1 VAAGQGR
8 EAQRAPGRAAS
19 ARRAARPPP
28 ACYAAAMPAFAIDKP
43 LGLTSHDV
51 VARGRRLLG
60 TRRVGHGGTLDPLAT
75 GVLVLLA
82 DEATKLSPYLTGA
95 DKAYLAWVV
104 FGLGTPT
111 LDAEGPIVERGDAGA
126 LDEAAVAAALP
137 PFLSLTMQL
146 PPAYAAIKRGGV
158 KGYEAAR
165 RGEALDL
172 PPRPAGYRRLELLA
186 FGPWDAVPRGWTRDG
201 LGWRPAPSAPA
212 PLPPP
217 LDPRA
222 ATAVI
227 ALDVRSGTYVRA
239 FARDLGAALGV
250 PAHLGGLRRTHAGTV
265 GIEAAV
271 PLEALPDAVPLDPVG
286 LLGLPTI
293 ALDAAGAARL
303 RDGQRVAATFEGRAA
318 IVDPD
323 GRLVAVAEADEGR
336 ARPLRVWRQGA

>member
-1 VAAGQGR
+1 MAKDGR
-8 EAQRAPGRAAS
+8 PS
-19 ARRAARPPP
+19 ARRAARRPP

-75 GVLVLLA
+75 GVLLLLA

-104 FGLGTPT
+104 LGLGTPT
-111 LDAEGPIVERGDAGA
+111 LDAEGPVVERGDAGA
-126 LDEAAVAAALP
+126 LTAAGVAAALT
-137 PFLSLTMQL
+137 PFLSLTTQL
-146 PPAYAAIKRGGV
+146 PPAYAAIKQGGV

-186 FGPWDAVPRGWTRDG
+186 FGAWDAVPRGWTRDG
-201 LGWRPAPSAPA
+201 AGWRPDPSAPA

-217 LDPRA
+217 LDAHAP
-222 ATAVI
+222 TAVI
-227 ALDVRSGTYVRA
+227 ALEVRSGTYVRA

-250 PAHLGGLRRTHAGTV
+250 PAHLGGLRRTRAGAV
-265 GIEAAV
+265 DIEAAV
-271 PLEALPDAVPLDPVG
+271 PLEALPDAAPLDPVA
-286 LLGLPTI
+286 LLGLPTV
-293 ALDAAGAARL
+293 AFDAASAARL
-303 RDGQRVAATFEGRAA
+303 RDGQRVAASFAGRAA

-336 ARPLRVWRQGA
+336 ARPLRVWRAGA

>member
-1 VAAGQGR
+1 
-8 EAQRAPGRAAS
+8 
-19 ARRAARPPP
+19 
-28 ACYAAAMPAFAIDKP
+28 MPAFAIDKP

-111 LDAEGPIVERGDAGA
+111 LDAEGPIAERGDAGA

-186 FGPWDAVPRGWTRDG
+186 FGPWDAVPRGWTSDG
-201 LGWRPAPSAPA
+201 AGWRPAPSAPA

-217 LDPRA
+217 LDARA
-222 ATAVI
+222 PTAVI

-271 PLEALPDAVPLDPVG
+271 PLEALPDAAPLDPVV

-336 ARPLRVWRQGA
+336 ARPLRVWRNGA